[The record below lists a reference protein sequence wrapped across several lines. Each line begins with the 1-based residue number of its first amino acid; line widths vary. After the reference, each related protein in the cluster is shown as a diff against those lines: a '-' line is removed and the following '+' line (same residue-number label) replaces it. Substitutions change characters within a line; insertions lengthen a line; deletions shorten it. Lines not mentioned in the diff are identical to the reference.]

1 MLPAALEH
9 RENALRER
17 VQLIYLISC
26 FLIKRRT
33 PLVRR
38 DKLGCRAEI
47 TCLWSKQQEKG
58 QWGWELS
65 GHSRILP
72 SISFSEASC
81 LSRWALFLAC
91 LVLKGKREWGKSRLG
106 EWWASDLRDPRKTN
120 LPAVYLLHIGQKG
133 QGCSLPSF
141 QGDVLKSNP
150 TGLLQCRRNLWC

>member
-47 TCLWSKQQEKG
+47 TCLWSILKEASADN
-58 QWGWELS
+58 LS
-65 GHSRILP
+65 GPACPKAITIFLP
-72 SISFSEASC
+72 SLMKHCMSTW
-81 LSRWALFLAC
+81 LSI
-91 LVLKGKREWGKSRLG
+91 RLTTQMLPFPNMYMI
-106 EWWASDLRDPRKTN
+106 DLRAT
-120 LPAVYLLHIGQKG
+120 VYLQRIPKVGSQT
-133 QGCSLPSF
+133 
-141 QGDVLKSNP
+141 D
-150 TGLLQCRRNLWC
+150 TWCHFYGTQARPKFTVMSSRKIMTSTFHFRG